1 MNTTF
6 TLRSNVENLTLTG
19 TPVISGTGNALDN
32 ALTGNTAANVLT
44 GAAGNDTLDGAAG
57 ADTLAGGTGADTYR
71 FGSGYGIDTVQEND
85 ATAGVKD
92 AVQFTGAF
100 KQANVA
106 FKHVGNNLE
115 VLLTGTAD
123 KLVVQNWYLGSQYHV
138 EEFRFSDSTVLLD
151 TQVQSLVS
159 AMASFNSPTAG
170 IESSPLHRPMHNH
183 MIGSH
188 MLSPPMTM

>member
-6 TLRSNVENLTLTG
+6 TLRSNVENLTHTG

-32 ALTGNTAANVLT
+32 ALTGNAAANLLT

-71 FGSGYGIDTVQEND
+71 FGIGYGIDTVQEND

-92 AVQFTGAF
+92 AVQFTGTI

-106 FKHVGNNLE
+106 FKHVGLRRCINCRQPMKDENMNR
-115 VLLTGTAD
+115 VP
-123 KLVVQNWYLGSQYHV
+123 LGAATLQRQP
-138 EEFRFSDSTVLLD
+138 EPGDG
-151 TQVQSLVS
+151 
-159 AMASFNSPTAG
+159 AG
-170 IESSPLHRPMHNH
+170 QQPAR
-183 MIGSH
+183 GG
-188 MLSPPMTM
+188 